1 MWGNKRDEGV
11 IKKDVQVSGLCN
23 KHMAGG
29 TNHEKEITRRGPDP
43 RGTSRVQF
51 RYNEFDIYIVM
62 MNRQLNIQV
71 KEV

>member
-1 MWGNKRDEGV
+1 
-11 IKKDVQVSGLCN
+11 
-23 KHMAGG
+23 MAGG
-29 TNHEKEITRRGPDP
+29 TNHEKEIARRGPGP
-43 RGTSRVQF
+43 RGKSRIQF